1 MEIKV
6 KLFATLRENR
16 GKEVSLEL
24 EEGATAEDALKKLE
38 IPKKD
43 VAILMINGRDDDP
56 GKELKDGDLLSIF
69 PPVGGG

>member
-24 EEGATAEDALKKLE
+24 KEGATAEDALKKLE
-38 IPKKD
+38 IPKKE

-56 GKELKDGDLLSIF
+56 GKELKSGDLLSIF

>member
-24 EEGATAEDALKKLE
+24 DKGATAEDALKKLE

-43 VAILMINGRDDDP
+43 VAILMINGRDDNP